1 MSRVINLDSPG
12 KLRSQLMRT
21 SAEVLRRLGEKSSFD
36 DETRDLVALLIY
48 AFREIDEGID
58 VSVRAWEKRDYWV
71 KAEQFRLRWSWVR
84 DAEHRLTHIIRE
96 DEWERLPMTL
106 VELLPYFSDIKVAK
120 YTRKPSLWNG
130 AYRRLQREH
139 SAGSK
144 QRDS

>member
-21 SAEVLRRLGEKSSFD
+21 SAEVLRRLGEKSSVD

-48 AFREIDEGID
+48 SFREIDEGID

-84 DAEHRLTHIIRE
+84 DAQHRLSRIVQE
-96 DEWERLPMTL
+96 EAWEKLPTTL
-106 VELLPYFSDIKVAK
+106 VELLPYFNDIKVAK
-120 YTRKPSLWNG
+120 YTRQPSLWRG
-130 AYRRLQREH
+130 AYRRFQREY
-139 SAGSK
+139 SVAGN